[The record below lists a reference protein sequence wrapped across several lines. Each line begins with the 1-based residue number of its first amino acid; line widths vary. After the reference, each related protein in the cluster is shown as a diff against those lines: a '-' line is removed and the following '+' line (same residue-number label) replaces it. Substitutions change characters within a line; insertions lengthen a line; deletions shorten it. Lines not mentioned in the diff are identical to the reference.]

1 MASPTV
7 NRTRRTRSANGRTV
21 PAGAPDQ
28 RETAT
33 PTAPGGASRQ
43 LMLAMGIGLLAVYW
57 VLSLA
62 LSPEGYLSTD
72 VGGKT
77 ASLAAMEAR
86 GDWSTDL
93 GYWAAETDPNG
104 DVFPYA
110 HTSNTEEGWWVNTS
124 SLPMVMLA
132 RPLWMLGGGQLV
144 LLLPM
149 LSAVGAA
156 LIAGRLQSRLDG
168 SSGVVATLLVG
179 LATPLTVYAL
189 DFWEHT
195 PGVFF
200 MALGGWAALIAVER
214 STVRHA
220 LLAGAGF
227 ALAATMRQEAL
238 VYGFGAG
245 LVLCGAFVQKLR
257 RGDVTVG
264 RAITTCG
271 AMAFSAV
278 GVLAASVVG
287 EILYYGETLRS
298 GRSAEAATA
307 TTSGVGE
314 RVSAG
319 LVTALSPIN
328 AIHPLSYVL
337 GSVLL
342 AGLLWLAVS
351 AERGD
356 DLRRPAIVSVIVSLV
371 MLLRVARFGPTFIP
385 GLIPTTVFAAAG
397 AWFGLRRPSYR
408 LMAALALVPVP
419 IVFFT
424 QYAAG
429 AVPQWGGRYLLF
441 TGYLLTILGCT
452 ALVKIHKELF
462 WTLVAA
468 GVAVTAT
475 GVWFASIRTNLI
487 EEDFDLIEAVSD
499 GEVVVW
505 YDPVIAREGG
515 VNVIGQRW
523 LTTFGNGQTD
533 LVLEVLDVNDVDRFV
548 FIDTAGAEAPAFD
561 GFEPASEIGEWET
574 SWIISQRLTVFERS
588 SDL

>member
-1 MASPTV
+1 
-7 NRTRRTRSANGRTV
+7 
-21 PAGAPDQ
+21 
-28 RETAT
+28 
-33 PTAPGGASRQ
+33 
-43 LMLAMGIGLLAVYW
+43 MLAMGVGLLAVYW

-86 GDWSTDL
+86 GDWSTDI
-93 GYWAAETDPNG
+93 GYWAEDTDPNG

-110 HTSNTEEGWWVNTS
+110 HTSNTDEGWWVNTS

-132 RPLWMLGGGQLV
+132 RPLWMIGGGQLV

-168 SSGVVATLLVG
+168 SSGVAATLLVG

-200 MALGGWAALIAVER
+200 MALGGWATLVAAER

-245 LVLCGAFVQKLR
+245 LVLCGASIQKWR
-257 RGDVTVG
+257 RQDVGIG
-264 RAITTCG
+264 RAIATCA
-271 AMAFSAV
+271 AMALSAV
-278 GVLAASVVG
+278 AVLAASVIG

-298 GRSAEAATA
+298 GRSAEAASA
-307 TTSGVGE
+307 TTSGIGE

-328 AIHPLSYVL
+328 ALHPVSYLL

-342 AGLLWLAVS
+342 AGLLWLAIS

-356 DLRRPAIVSVIVSLV
+356 DLRRPAIVSLIVSLV
-371 MLLRVARFGPTFIP
+371 MVLRVVRFGPTFIP
-385 GLIPTTVFAAAG
+385 GLVPTTVFAAAG
-397 AWFGLRRPSYR
+397 AWFGLRRSSHR

-441 TGYLLTILGCT
+441 TGYLLTIIGVSAMLEVNKT
-452 ALVKIHKELF
+452 VFKSLV
-462 WTLVAA
+462 VAA
-468 GVAVTAT
+468 VLVTAT

-487 EEDFDLIEAVSD
+487 EDDFDLIEAVSD

-523 LTTFGNGQTD
+523 LTTFGSGQTD
-533 LVLEVLDVNDVDRFV
+533 LVLEVLDVNTIDRFV
-548 FIDTAGAEAPAFD
+548 FIDAAGAEAPAFD
-561 GFEPASEIGEWET
+561 GFAPVSDVGEWET
-574 SWIISQRLTVFERS
+574 SWIIGQRLTVFERS
-588 SDL
+588 